1 MHRSSGSTHLF
12 LSDSQPFLRKLTS
25 SLATVLGAGV
35 GKSDAMKVVAA
46 LTSAQAEGER
56 VAPGLF
62 SYSNLVHAVSG
73 AVGSVIAIT
82 VFYPLDTV
90 RTRLQVDD
98 HRRAKH
104 THETIADIVRE
115 EGVEGLYLG
124 WFPVVTALC
133 CSNFVYFYTINT
145 LKLKLLGGRKSSPL
159 TDLSYAFVSG
169 LVNVFLTTPLWVA
182 NTRLKLQG
190 AKLHTKA
197 YDKVTSKRYEG
208 IIDCLQKMIQAE
220 GVWSLWNG
228 TGPSVL
234 LAANPAIQFMV
245 YESLKRYFQQFF
257 HTTELSGLVYFVIG
271 AIAKA
276 IATTA
281 TYPLQLI
288 QSRLRAG
295 YSKAETTQSLMQN
308 ILYLVRQKGVG
319 ALYKGMEAK
328 LVQTV
333 LTAALM
339 FVAYEKIA
347 AVTFRLMGLQ
357 TPASRA

>member
-1 MHRSSGSTHLF
+1 MHRPSDGTHLF
-12 LSDSQPFLRKLTS
+12 LPESQPLLRKLTTR
-25 SLATVLGAGV
+25 LATMLGSSASG
-35 GKSDAMKVVAA
+35 AMKVAA
-46 LTSAQAEGER
+46 VLTSAQTETEKM
-56 VAPGLF
+56 APSLF

-104 THETIADIVRE
+104 THEIIADIVHE
-115 EGVEGLYLG
+115 EGIEGLYLG

-133 CSNFVYFYTINT
+133 CSNFVYFYSINT
-145 LKLKLLGGRKSSPL
+145 LKLKLIGGRKSSPL
-159 TDLSYAFVSG
+159 TDLSLAFVSG
-169 LVNVFLTTPLWVA
+169 VVNVLLTTPLWVA

-197 YDKVTSKRYEG
+197 YDKDSSRRYEG
-208 IIDCLQKMIQAE
+208 IIDCLQKIIQTE
-220 GVWSLWNG
+220 GVMSLWNG
-228 TGPSVL
+228 TAPSIL

-245 YESLKRYFQQFF
+245 YESLKRYFQHVL
-257 HTTELSGLVYFVIG
+257 HTTELSGLLYFIIG

-276 IATTA
+276 IATVT
-281 TYPLQLI
+281 TYPLQVI

-295 YSKAETTQSLMQN
+295 YAKAEKAQSLLQN
-308 ILYLVRQKGVG
+308 ILYLVRHQGVG

-328 LVQTV
+328 LFQTV

-347 AVTFRLMGLQ
+347 AVIFRLMGLQ
-357 TPASRA
+357 APPPKS

>member
-1 MHRSSGSTHLF
+1 MFGGIGSSG
-12 LSDSQPFLRKLTS
+12 
-25 SLATVLGAGV
+25 
-35 GKSDAMKVVAA
+35 AMKVAA
-46 LTSAQAEGER
+46 LLTSAQSGSEKM
-56 VAPGLF
+56 APSIF

-73 AVGSVIAIT
+73 AVGSVVAIT

-104 THETIADIVRE
+104 AHEILADIIRE
-115 EGVEGLYLG
+115 EGIAELYRG

-133 CSNFVYFYTINT
+133 CSNFVYFYTFNS
-145 LKLKLLGGRKSSPL
+145 LKLKFIRGTKSSPL
-159 TDLSYAFVSG
+159 TDLSLAFVSG
-169 LVNVFLTTPLWVA
+169 VVNVLVTTPLWVA

-197 YDKVTSKRYEG
+197 YDKASDRKYEG
-208 IIDCLQKMIQAE
+208 IRDCLEKIIQDE
-220 GVWSLWNG
+220 GFWSLWNG
-228 TGPSVL
+228 TAPSL
-234 LAANPAIQFMV
+234 MLAANPAIQFMV
-245 YESLKRYFQQFF
+245 YEALKRYFQRAY
-257 HTTELSGLVYFVIG
+257 HTAELSGMLYFIIG

-276 IATTA
+276 GATVV
-281 TYPLQLI
+281 TYPLQVV

-295 YSKAETTQSLMQN
+295 LAKAEKAQSLLQN
-308 ILYLVRQKGVG
+308 IMYLVKHQGVG

-328 LVQTV
+328 LFQTV

-347 AVTFRLMGLQ
+347 AVIFRLMGLQ
-357 TPASRA
+357 APPHKK